1 VTCIVCVPDRRRSR
15 YIFGADSAITD
26 DTGRLTITYTPK
38 VRRAG
43 PYLMGAA
50 GDGPW
55 FITLSAVRW
64 PDDKGKYGAGW
75 LENGGLRDAIL
86 KAENELGI
94 KESEGDCLVAWNLRC
109 WLVETGGDVNELEP
123 GAPHAIGSGRELAL
137 GWLDRRRGKPRELVE
152 GALNFAEQ
160 HRGDVRGPF
169 VII

>member
-1 VTCIVCVPDRRRSR
+1 VTAVVAVPDRRRSR

-38 VRRAG
+38 VRAAG
-43 PYLMGAA
+43 PYLLGAA

-64 PDDKGKYGAGW
+64 PDDNGRFGAGW

-94 KESEGDCLVAWNLRC
+94 KESEGDALVAWGLRI
-109 WLVETGGDVNELEP
+109 WLCETGGDVNELGP

-137 GWLDRRRGKPRELVE
+137 GWLDKRRGKPRELAL
-152 GALNFAEQ
+152 GALEFTSA
-160 HRGDVRGPF
+160 HRADVAGPF